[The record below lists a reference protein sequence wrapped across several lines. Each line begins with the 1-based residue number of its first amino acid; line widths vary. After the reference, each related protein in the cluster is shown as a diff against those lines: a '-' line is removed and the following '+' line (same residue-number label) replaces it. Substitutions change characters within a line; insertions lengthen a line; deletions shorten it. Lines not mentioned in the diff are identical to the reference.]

1 MKTKLIIKQI
11 SAKDCGAAS
20 VLSIIRYYGGNIPLN
35 NLIEYLKIDQ
45 NGTNFLNISNY
56 LTSIGLVNK
65 SYKLDNTNEIKK
77 LNMPV
82 LLQVVRNNM
91 LHFVVLYEIKSE
103 KFIIMDP
110 ALGEIKISAYELN
123 HIWTGNVMIFH
134 LTNKLPRIKERNYLK
149 EIIEEVLRKNKLII
163 IGILFSSIIFALF
176 SCFSSY
182 YFKIILDSYK
192 KFSFKMLMIIMFI
205 FLLISFIKI
214 LFNYLRN
221 KMLIIFAF
229 KMDFSLVTK
238 MLQKILLFPYTYYK
252 KQAKGEILSKV
263 NDLSYIKDM
272 IMKFILTVFLDG
284 FFLLIGM
291 FFLMTVNLKLF
302 IVSLLSIFFYV
313 GVILIFKKKK
323 EVGTLKNLENSAYI
337 NNLLVE
343 DLNSVESI
351 KNLFIHEEI
360 IQNFKDKYLNSSND
374 LLKYDFLNNKEIFWK
389 NFFNEISSLIIL
401 TYGVI
406 LTRMNVISVGELI
419 TYQALL
425 NYFLEP
431 IKNILD
437 LDSDY
442 HYAVKSFK
450 RANAL
455 FCIESEELV
464 SKNNFYL
471 EGNIYFNNLSFSHD
485 EENFLIKNLNLSI
498 KKGEKVLLSGKSGIG
513 KSTILKIIYKYY
525 DIPSK
530 MIYLNNI
537 DLNNYSKAD
546 IRLNIGYLSQN
557 EFIYTDTLYNNIVLG
572 RNIAKEDF
580 LKICYLTEVDDIF
593 KDNFLGYN
601 MVLEDNGSNISGG
614 QRARVLLARL
624 LVKKANI
631 IMIDEGLNEMDVSLE
646 RRILKR
652 LWNFYPDT
660 TFLIVSHRM
669 NNLDLFDKKID
680 LNNYEVISK

>member
-35 NLIEYLKIDQ
+35 NLTEYLKIDQ

-91 LHFVVLYEIKSE
+91 LHFVVLYEIKNE

-192 KFSFKMLMIIMFI
+192 KFPFKMLMIIMFI

-323 EVGTLKNLENSAYI
+323 EVGTLKNLENSA
-337 NNLLVE
+337 LMQE
-343 DLNSVESI
+343 
-351 KNLFIHEEI
+351 
-360 IQNFKDKYLNSSND
+360 
-374 LLKYDFLNNKEIFWK
+374 
-389 NFFNEISSLIIL
+389 
-401 TYGVI
+401 
-406 LTRMNVISVGELI
+406 MNVNEMQEVNGGWV
-419 TYQALL
+419 ALAL
-425 NYFLEP
+425 
-431 IKNILD
+431 
-437 LDSDY
+437 
-442 HYAVKSFK
+442 AV
-450 RANAL
+450 AGAA
-455 FCIESEELV
+455 
-464 SKNNFYL
+464 
-471 EGNIYFNNLSFSHD
+471 IY
-485 EENFLIKNLNLSI
+485 
-498 KKGEKVLLSGKSGIG
+498 V
-513 KSTILKIIYKYY
+513 
-525 DIPSK
+525 
-530 MIYLNNI
+530 
-537 DLNNYSKAD
+537 
-546 IRLNIGYLSQN
+546 
-557 EFIYTDTLYNNIVLG
+557 YNNWDDFCVG
-572 RNIAKEDF
+572 VNEGWNGTRN
-580 LKICYLTEVDDIF
+580 
-593 KDNFLGYN
+593 
-601 MVLEDNGSNISGG
+601 
-614 QRARVLLARL
+614 
-624 LVKKANI
+624 
-631 IMIDEGLNEMDVSLE
+631 
-646 RRILKR
+646 
-652 LWNFYPDT
+652 
-660 TFLIVSHRM
+660 
-669 NNLDLFDKKID
+669 
-680 LNNYEVISK
+680 